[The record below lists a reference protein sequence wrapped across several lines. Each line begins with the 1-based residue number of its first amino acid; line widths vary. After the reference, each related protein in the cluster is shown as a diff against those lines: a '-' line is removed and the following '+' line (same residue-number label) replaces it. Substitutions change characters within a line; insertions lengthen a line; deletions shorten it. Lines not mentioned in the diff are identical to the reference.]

1 MRKALIVLVGVL
13 ALSTAALA
21 QGRGQG
27 AQGNPQS
34 PNPPPP
40 FANQPPPPEC
50 LSPSVA
56 TPPGPPGETANAFGR
71 CVSANAVAGNVP
83 PPISP

>member
-1 MRKALIVLVGVL
+1 MQKSVAVLVALL
-13 ALSTAALA
+13 ALNVSAFA
-21 QGRGQG
+21 QG
-27 AQGNPQS
+27 AQGNPKS

-40 FANQPPPPEC
+40 FADQPPPPEC
-50 LSPSVA
+50 ISPSVQQ
-56 TPPGPPGETANAFGR
+56 PGAPKDTGKQFGR